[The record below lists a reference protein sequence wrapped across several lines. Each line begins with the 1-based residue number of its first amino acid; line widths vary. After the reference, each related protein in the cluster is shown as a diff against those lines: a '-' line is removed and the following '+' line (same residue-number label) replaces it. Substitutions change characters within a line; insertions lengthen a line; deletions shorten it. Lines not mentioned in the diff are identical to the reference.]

1 MADAASAAGHNRGVS
16 RRPAPPRSRPTAS
29 TARRPATRPAARPP
43 ARAAAPERGGE
54 PPAPVTPRRIGGAT
68 VRLLVLGVVVLV
80 AFAVL
85 FPTVRAYL
93 AQRSELDRL
102 ATQVAEAERAERD
115 LQAELDRW
123 QDPAY
128 VAAQARERLQFVL
141 PGETSYRVI
150 DPEVIV
156 EAPEIEITT
165 DGSGT
170 GPAVPLGAG
179 QRPWYAT
186 VWQSVEEAGAAGIP
200 DPDAAPDTPAAPTDG
215 PVPDPATDGA
225 DG

>member
-1 MADAASAAGHNRGVS
+1 M
-16 RRPAPPRSRPTAS
+16 
-29 TARRPATRPAARPP
+29 
-43 ARAAAPERGGE
+43 
-54 PPAPVTPRRIGGAT
+54 
-68 VRLLVLGVVVLV
+68 VLV

-102 ATQVAEAERAERD
+102 ATQVAEAERTESD

-156 EAPEIEITT
+156 EAPEIEVTT

-170 GPAVPLGAG
+170 GPAVPLDAG

-200 DPDAAPDTPAAPTDG
+200 DPDAAPTA
-215 PVPDPATDGA
+215 PATDPSAPGTA
-225 DG
+225 PATEGTAG